1 MYNLPRD
8 PRPLAGHSGE
18 TQAHACARIHH
29 HKVPQQPRLRLGGTS
44 LGGGDGGGGGGGGG
58 GGSGGGGGVAAAV
71 AAAASVSAAA
81 AASPSPSTS
90 AAAEASAARASAAL
104 AAARGERLW
113 LDFARFATLPAGL
126 LLVNLAVAVAG

>member
-90 AAAEASAARASAAL
+90 AAAEASAASAAL